1 MRCIELAGVRLSSR
15 PDCGSVHLSL
25 PVWGQNARKFV
36 LREVFLMANRAARF
50 CKHNGCANI
59 VRGESNYCDAH
70 RAEAEAEAQRRAQA
84 NQKRGDMRRGSSR
97 ERGYTT
103 AWSKYSKAF
112 LSKPE
117 NKFCCLRLDNG
128 CAVVSQCV
136 DHIDPPDNAK
146 DKRFWDKSNHQPAC
160 IHCNSVKGHRFMI
173 GKYVFGADVKTR

>member
-1 MRCIELAGVRLSSR
+1 
-15 PDCGSVHLSL
+15 
-25 PVWGQNARKFV
+25 
-36 LREVFLMANRAARF
+36 MANRAARF

-84 NQKRGDMRRGSSR
+84 NQKRGDMCRGSSR

-117 NKFCCLRLDNG
+117 NKFCCLRLDDG